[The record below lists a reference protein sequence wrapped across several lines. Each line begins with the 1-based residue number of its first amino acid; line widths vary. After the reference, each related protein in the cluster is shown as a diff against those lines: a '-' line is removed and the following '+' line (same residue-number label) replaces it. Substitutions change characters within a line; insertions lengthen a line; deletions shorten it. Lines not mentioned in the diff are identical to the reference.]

1 MIAIETVMTP
11 DPQTL
16 SQYNSLAD
24 ARKLMRD
31 KGFRHIPI
39 VNEHAE
45 LIGLVTQR
53 TVLQHGVSSQ
63 SFLSENELSEIE
75 TGTLLSDIMTKQLTT
90 ISPTCSVSSAAK
102 VIHQT
107 KYGCLPI
114 VDSNNKLV
122 GIVTDHDFVTICLQL
137 LELMEQA
144 EPLEL
149 DNGV

>member
-1 MIAIETVMTP
+1 MIAIETVMTTN
-11 DPQTL
+11 PQTL
-16 SQYNSLAD
+16 SQFHSLAD

-39 VNEHAE
+39 VNEYQE

-53 TVLQHGVSSQ
+53 TVLQHGISSQ

-75 TGTLLSDIMTKQLTT
+75 TGTLLSDIMTKELTT
-90 ISPTCSVSSAAK
+90 ISPACSVSLAAK
-102 VIHQT
+102 IIHQT
-107 KYGCLPI
+107 KYGCLPVI
-114 VDSNNKLV
+114 EPNNKLV

-137 LELMEQA
+137 LELMEQT

-149 DNGV
+149 DDDT